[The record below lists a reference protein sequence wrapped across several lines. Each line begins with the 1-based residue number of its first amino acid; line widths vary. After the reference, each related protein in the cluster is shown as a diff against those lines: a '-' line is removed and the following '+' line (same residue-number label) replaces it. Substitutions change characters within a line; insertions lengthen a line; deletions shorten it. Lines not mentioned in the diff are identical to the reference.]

1 MCVSQSVVLVGQQ
14 RQKGRRAQEA
24 FPAQIVAGRRWLSVC
39 ACRGASRAPMRKAW
53 PRPPGAGRDALGMG
67 SSIAHPRE
75 SEEWR
80 GMDLQQKFEFFAPIW
95 RVMVSPQGRGGG
107 HVCCVGSM
115 GRRGPRAGAMASP
128 SIAPELCAC

>member
-1 MCVSQSVVLVGQQ
+1 
-14 RQKGRRAQEA
+14 
-24 FPAQIVAGRRWLSVC
+24 
-39 ACRGASRAPMRKAW
+39 MRKAW